1 MSKPIAL
8 VVFTPN
14 FDDNMSTKLLFS
26 EEEIE
31 AVRDSSDEEI
41 GNAKAIIVMMDL
53 TTEDYQ

>member
-8 VVFTPN
+8 AVFTPN